1 MRPGPT
7 KHRAQLF
14 FVGGGLEMVSGPGP
28 TRPHHPTPTST
39 RRSSIPHSAARRDLA
54 LAAARS
60 RPRRR
65 RHPAAGEPPPL
76 AAGRRHAAPPRAA
89 VLGASPRGPLGSRI
103 RAAAHSAPL
112 GVPADSRAPL
122 LVGPLRRRRAFW
134 GVEPNPHALRLV
146 CPLVVRIWTI

>member
-54 LAAARS
+54 PAAARS

-65 RHPAAGEPPPL
+65 RHPAAGEPPPS
-76 AAGRRHAAPPRAA
+76 GRSPSRRAAPRRRTQAPAREVRSAPGFA
-89 VLGASPRGPLGSRI
+89 LPHTPLRSASPPTRGHPSSSGLSVADELFGGLSRTPMPYVW
-103 RAAAHSAPL
+103 S
-112 GVPADSRAPL
+112 VPWS
-122 LVGPLRRRRAFW
+122 
-134 GVEPNPHALRLV
+134 
-146 CPLVVRIWTI
+146 